1 MRKRGTFV
9 LLMIA
14 VLIVGCRSD
23 QVEQSIE
30 AAIPGTG
37 LLVKVTFAD
46 WINTADSDVE
56 TGGQQPESVIRRG
69 RVPPPPSVVMLPVD
83 SDMQSEKMP
92 AVFVVGIQLF
102 FEVDEGMEGLYYG
115 KGSDETLFVPPMEF
129 YITDQ
134 EGQRFPEI
142 GRVGA
147 SGEFELSDHLILWS
161 EPKYTAEFLATNAG
175 IAMAEMHYAVFDI
188 PQDSV
193 GIELKVDDLAISL
206 RD

>member
-56 TGGQQPESVIRRG
+56 TGGQQPESVIWRE

-193 GIELKVDDLAISL
+193 GLELKVDDLAISL